1 MLLRKVTAKTV
12 LAYLDSCGHLEEA
25 YPALYCVPAG
35 GRSDDLID
43 YNFGE
48 TPVAEAQDMNPVSG
62 ADSTLDRA
70 NCISLSF
77 PYPFRAASGTAPLC
91 GR

>member
-1 MLLRKVTAKTV
+1 MLLWKVAAKTV

-25 YPALYCVPAG
+25 YPALKLYCVPAG
-35 GRSDDLID
+35 GRSDDLIN

-48 TPVAEAQDMNPVSG
+48 TPVAEAQDMNPVGG

-70 NCISLSF
+70 NCISLVGGSVW
-77 PYPFRAASGTAPLC
+77 AHPLQV
-91 GR
+91 RVL